1 MAKRLSDRV
10 KELEAE
16 NARLMEQ
23 LTEVQQ
29 AYQEASEQLE
39 QFKEKQSES
48 KRNERG
54 AGRKPTEQTAVFIRF
69 CKLYDSGSSRKEIE
83 SIMGIT
89 DSTYFRYL
97 KLHREGHPTIDDVV
111 EDDIIAVRCIDDD
124 VVIKGKVCKDSSGRL
139 YMVYADKFSD
149 EIVYYPGGSDELLE
163 IIRV

>member
-16 NARLMEQ
+16 NVRLQEQ

-39 QFKEKQSES
+39 QLKEKQSES
-48 KRNERG
+48 KRNPRG
-54 AGRKPTEQTAVFIRF
+54 AGRKPTEQTARF

-83 SIMGIT
+83 NIMGIT

-97 KLHREGHPTIDDVV
+97 KLHRAGHPNINDIA

-139 YMVYADKFSD
+139 YMVYADKSSD

-163 IIRV
+163 IIRE

>member
-16 NARLMEQ
+16 NARLQEQ

-39 QFKEKQSES
+39 QLKEKRSES

-54 AGRKPTEQTAVFIRF
+54 AGRKPTEQTARFAQF
-69 CKLYDSGSSRKEIE
+69 CKLYDSGTVRKEIE

-97 KLHREGHPTIDDVV
+97 KLHRAGHPNINDIA
-111 EDDIIAVRCIDDD
+111 EDDIISVRCIDCDEP
-124 VVIKGKVCKDSSGRL
+124 IKGKVCKDSSGRL